1 MEIALLIAVLIL
13 SALNIA
19 LLFLNKNKSN
29 DDKISQIQEDM
40 QRIEEILQS
49 ELKQMRNENR
59 ISERENRQEIFVN
72 INYMGENLSKSMDR
86 LAASQRTQLD
96 IFSSRLKDLAK
107 LFSEQQAQNRQIM
120 ETTLN
125 QLRKENVEKLDEI
138 RTIVDDKLKS
148 TLEERFD
155 KSFKLISERLE
166 LVHKGLG
173 EMQSL
178 ASGVGDLK
186 KVLTNV
192 KTRGNL
198 GEIQLGNILSQILS
212 PEQYIVNAQINKMTS
227 ERVEYAI
234 KLPGQTPKNG
244 SLLLP
249 IDSKFPTESYQRL
262 LNAYDTGQNIEEEG
276 RNFEIVVKKN
286 AEDIKQKYILPP
298 YTTDFAIMFVPTE
311 GLYAEILRRTGL
323 FETLR
328 REYKITVAG
337 PANLAAFLSSL
348 QMGFRTLAIE
358 KRSGEVWQLLST
370 VKTDFSKFGDILDK
384 TKKKLIEATN
394 VIDQAGVR
402 TRAIERHLGSID
414 SVGTSNIGEIEN

>member
-1 MEIALLIAVLIL
+1 METILLVAILIVTAANL
-13 SALNIA
+13 TF
-19 LLFLNKNKSN
+19 LFINKNKN
-29 DDKISQIQEDM
+29 EYNNKLLEIEDDM
-40 QRIEEILQS
+40 QQLENILQS
-49 ELKQMRNENR
+49 ELKQMRNDSR

-72 INYMGENLSKSMDR
+72 INYMGENLTKSMDR

-96 IFSSRLKDLAK
+96 IFSTRLKELSK
-107 LFSEQQAQNRQIM
+107 LFAEQQIQNRQTM
-120 ETTLN
+120 ENSLN
-125 QLRKENVEKLDEI
+125 QIRKENIEKLDEI
-138 RTIVDDKLKS
+138 RVIVDEKLKS

-166 LVHKGLG
+166 MVHKGLG

-186 KVLTNV
+186 RVLTNV

-227 ERVEYAI
+227 ERVEFAI
-234 KLPGQTPKNG
+234 KLPGQNPKNG

-262 LNAYDTGQNIEEEG
+262 INAYETGQNIEEEG
-276 RNFEIVVKKN
+276 KNFEAVVKKN
-286 AEDIKQKYILPP
+286 AEDIMQKYILPP

-328 REYKITVAG
+328 RDYKITVSG

-402 TRAIERHLGSID
+402 TRAIERHLGSI
-414 SVGTSNIGEIEN
+414 GENEAIEK

>member
-1 MEIALLIAVLIL
+1 METILLVAILIVTAANL
-13 SALNIA
+13 TF
-19 LLFLNKNKSN
+19 LFINKNKN
-29 DDKISQIQEDM
+29 EYNNKLLEIEDDM
-40 QRIEEILQS
+40 QQLENILQS
-49 ELKQMRNENR
+49 ELKQMRNDSR

-72 INYMGENLSKSMDR
+72 INYMGENLTKSMDR

-96 IFSSRLKDLAK
+96 IFSTRLKELSK
-107 LFSEQQAQNRQIM
+107 LFAEQQTQNRQTM
-120 ETTLN
+120 ENSLN
-125 QLRKENVEKLDEI
+125 QIRKENIEKLDEI
-138 RTIVDDKLKS
+138 RVIVDEKLKS

-166 LVHKGLG
+166 MVHKGLG

-227 ERVEYAI
+227 ERVEFAI
-234 KLPGQTPKNG
+234 KLPGQNPKNG

-249 IDSKFPTESYQRL
+249 IDSKFPTETYQRL
-262 LNAYDTGQNIEEEG
+262 INAYETGQNIEEEG
-276 RNFEIVVKKN
+276 KNFEAVVKKN
-286 AEDIKQKYILPP
+286 AEDIMQKYILPP

-328 REYKITVAG
+328 RDYKITVSG

-402 TRAIERHLGSID
+402 TRAIERHLGSI
-414 SVGTSNIGEIEN
+414 GENEAIEK